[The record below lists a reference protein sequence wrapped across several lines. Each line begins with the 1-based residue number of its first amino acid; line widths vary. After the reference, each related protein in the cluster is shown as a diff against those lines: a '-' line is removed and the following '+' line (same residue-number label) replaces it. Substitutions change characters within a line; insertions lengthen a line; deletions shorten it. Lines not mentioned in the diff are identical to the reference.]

1 MNEDK
6 PVRGKG
12 EGLWVMAA
20 TVIPPYTERFSQAQ
34 DLILTTSY
42 KEVPLDLSC
51 QAHYLLTTPD
61 NTATEEQP
69 E

>member
-1 MNEDK
+1 
-6 PVRGKG
+6 
-12 EGLWVMAA
+12 MAA

-34 DLILTTSY
+34 DLILTTCY

>member
-1 MNEDK
+1 
-6 PVRGKG
+6 
-12 EGLWVMAA
+12 MAV
-20 TVIPPYTERFSQAQ
+20 TVISPYTERFSQAQ
-34 DLILTTSY
+34 DFILTTCY
-42 KEVPLDLSC
+42 KEIPLDLFC